1 MARRNLFQPPAPPKA
16 TPTDTPLPTAA
27 GSAGVPAP
35 ETKSRFPNTGAMSG
49 MKSTLKDLSSNA
61 IREIPT
67 DLIEEA
73 GPKDRLAFTDD
84 EIASLA
90 QSIRQHGQQV
100 PIMVRPIADQPGHFR
115 VVYGRRRLR
124 ALRSLGLTAKA
135 LVRSL
140 SDEQAVLAQGQ
151 ENSQRLDPSF
161 IEKARFVAQLSEGGY
176 DQSVVMDAL
185 AIDKPM
191 LSRMLKVTRSV
202 PASVIEQIGA
212 AHGIGRRRWEEL
224 ADAALTHA
232 LDLEE
237 IAENVAFE
245 AAKTTDERFARLSE
259 AVSRKLTRQ
268 TPPKPLPLTLS
279 HKDGTRLAEVNE
291 TARAVTIKLSKADA
305 PEFVRWLSENAE
317 TELSRLYETWQS
329 SEKRD

>member
-16 TPTDTPLPTAA
+16 TTTDAPLPTAA
-27 GSAGVPAP
+27 GSASVPAP

-161 IEKARFVAQLSEGGY
+161 IEKARFVAQLSEDGY

-237 IAENVAFE
+237 IAESVTFE

-268 TPPKPLPLTLS
+268 TPAKPLPLTLS

-317 TELSRLYETWQS
+317 TELNRLYETWQS